1 MSQDELQLEPE
12 ASTTPDRPWIRTV
25 PLRTMFRPHE
35 HAELVA
41 IAEIW
46 GVPVATAIWAI
57 VVDQL
62 ARYRRRAPD
71 LGEHG
76 MAIAAGLT
84 VTRCATNVAVERA
97 GGGG

>member
-1 MSQDELQLEPE
+1 
-12 ASTTPDRPWIRTV
+12 
-25 PLRTMFRPHE
+25 MFRPGE
-35 HAELVA
+35 HQELQMISDA
-41 IAEIW
+41 W
-46 GVPVATAIWAI
+46 GVPIATAVWAI

-84 VTRCATNVAVERA
+84 VTRCATDKAVERDR
-97 GGGG
+97 GGG